1 MNTNNMDTQYDV
13 FISYSHYDY
22 IDENKEVIPNN
33 PVSEIMQLLK
43 DNHLSYWIDE
53 KGIFHGDEFL
63 ELLAENIENSKIL
76 LFLSSKN
83 SNKSDW
89 TSKEISAATQWKKK
103 IIPVRLDDSSYNRKV
118 MLQISDLDYV
128 EYYKN
133 PALAQQS
140 LISSIQKYK
149 KEYEEKRAIEEQ
161 ERQRQEKEKKELALA
176 EERRKEQEELAN
188 EISRAIQTI
197 STSEE
202 VLEKKRLEQKKQID
216 TIDSKSKQKDLLLA
230 LEKSNLSAFEE
241 RTQCRLLS
249 KQIDS
254 LNSEID
260 SLKQEAEKTI
270 KEKLA
275 SGEYVT
281 REAVEQIK
289 QTANAEAEENI
300 RIALDA
306 QAKKYQTTI
315 EELKKKCTTLESQLA
330 ELRKSVEKINQDK
343 DTLSKSKEELRKKC
357 DSLAENLA
365 SVNASYQRL
374 IQVNASL
381 IKDNSELTNQ
391 QKKLEGEVSELESAN
406 STLRNN
412 NSRLSSRISEL
423 RQTIAENNTQL
434 ASLSSKNKRYK
445 LYVWLLL
452 ALLILSTIIS
462 FILIPSSDS
471 EHESDSD
478 PTEEVVVEPETADR
492 SFTVK
497 GVSFKM
503 VKVAGGT
510 FTMGAT
516 AEQEYDAY
524 DVERPAHQ
532 VTLSDYY
539 IGQTEVTQALWTAV
553 MGSNPSYFKGDNLPV
568 AEVSW
573 YDCQTF
579 IDKLNSLFSNELG
592 GMRFAFPTE
601 AQWEFAARGGNQS
614 QGYKYAGSNNIDDV
628 AWYWFNSDK
637 QKHPVAQKRPNELG
651 LYDMSGNVWE
661 WCQDWYGRYSSNAQT
676 NPQGPAS
683 GTNRVK
689 RGGSWRDL
697 TLFCRVSNRSHG
709 TPDYRDLNVGFR
721 LCLLP

>member
-1 MNTNNMDTQYDV
+1 MRISQKQPKLVDKKKIILNDFMNTNNMDTQYDV

-43 DNHLSYWIDE
+43 DNHISYWIDE

-140 LISSIQKYK
+140 LIRSIQKYK
-149 KEYEEKRAIEEQ
+149 KEYEEKHAKEEQ

-176 EERRKEQEELAN
+176 EKRRKEQEELAN
-188 EISRAIQTI
+188 EITRAIQTI

-249 KQIDS
+249 EQIDS
-254 LNSEID
+254 LNSEIN
-260 SLKQEAEKTI
+260 SLKQEIEKVAE
-270 KEKLA
+270 
-275 SGEYVT
+275 
-281 REAVEQIK
+281 EAVRKERERLEK
-289 QTANAEAEENI
+289 ENEE
-300 RIALDA
+300 
-306 QAKKYQTTI
+306 
-315 EELKKKCTTLESQLA
+315 
-330 ELRKSVEKINQDK
+330 RKETV
-343 DTLSKSKEELRKKC
+343 
-357 DSLAENLA
+357 
-365 SVNASYQRL
+365 
-374 IQVNASL
+374 
-381 IKDNSELTNQ
+381 LT
-391 QKKLEGEVSELESAN
+391 
-406 STLRNN
+406 
-412 NSRLSSRISEL
+412 
-423 RQTIAENNTQL
+423 
-434 ASLSSKNKRYK
+434 
-445 LYVWLLL
+445 
-452 ALLILSTIIS
+452 
-462 FILIPSSDS
+462 
-471 EHESDSD
+471 
-478 PTEEVVVEPETADR
+478 
-492 SFTVK
+492 FTVK

-503 VKVAGGT
+503 VKVEGGT

-516 AEQEYDAY
+516 EEQGDDAF
-524 DVERPAHQ
+524 DWERPAHK
-532 VTLSDYY
+532 VTLTDDYY

-553 MGSNPSYFKGDNLPV
+553 MGSNPSYFKGDKLPV
-568 AEVSW
+568 EQVDW

-579 IDKLNSLFSNELG
+579 IKKLDGLLSDQLG
-592 GMRFAFPTE
+592 GMRFALPTE
-601 AQWEFAARGGNQS
+601 AQWEFAARGGNKS
-614 QGYKYAGSNNIDDV
+614 KGYKYAGSNNIDDV
-628 AWYWFNSDK
+628 AWYIDNSDK
-637 QKHPVAQKRPNELG
+637 QMYPVAQKRPNELD

-661 WCQDWYGRYSSNAQT
+661 WCQDWYDDYSSDAQT
-676 NPQGPAS
+676 NPQGPMS
-683 GTNRVK
+683 GLYRVF
-689 RGGSWRDL
+689 RGGGWTSDAEL
-697 TLFCRVSNRSHG
+697 CRVFNRG
-709 TPDYRDLNVGFR
+709 LNELDFRISILGLR
-721 LCLLP
+721 LCLIP

>member
-1 MNTNNMDTQYDV
+1 MSNLEQSNPSVFEERSKSSSFMNTKNMDTQYDV

-249 KQIDS
+249 EQIDS
-254 LNSEID
+254 LNSEIN
-260 SLKQEAEKTI
+260 SLKQEIEKAAEARRQELEAAKEAAI
-270 KEKLA
+270 QRVREEFERKKQQAAEEAARKEK
-275 SGEYVT
+275 EH
-281 REAVEQIK
+281 
-289 QTANAEAEENI
+289 
-300 RIALDA
+300 
-306 QAKKYQTTI
+306 
-315 EELKKKCTTLESQLA
+315 LEK
-330 ELRKSVEKINQDK
+330 E
-343 DTLSKSKEELRKKC
+343 KEERKET
-357 DSLAENLA
+357 D
-365 SVNASYQRL
+365 
-374 IQVNASL
+374 
-381 IKDNSELTNQ
+381 LT
-391 QKKLEGEVSELESAN
+391 
-406 STLRNN
+406 
-412 NSRLSSRISEL
+412 
-423 RQTIAENNTQL
+423 
-434 ASLSSKNKRYK
+434 
-445 LYVWLLL
+445 
-452 ALLILSTIIS
+452 
-462 FILIPSSDS
+462 
-471 EHESDSD
+471 
-478 PTEEVVVEPETADR
+478 
-492 SFTVK
+492 FTVK

-503 VKVAGGT
+503 IKVESVS

-516 AEQEYDAY
+516 SEQRKDAY
-524 DVERPAHQ
+524 DDERPAHQ
-532 VTLSDYY
+532 VFLIDDYY
-539 IGQTEVTQALWTAV
+539 IGQTEVTQAFWTAV
-553 MGSNPSYFKGDNLPV
+553 MGSNPSIYKGDNLPV
-568 AEVSW
+568 TNVSW
-573 YDCQTF
+573 DDCQIF
-579 IDKLNSLFSNELG
+579 IEKLNSLLSNELG
-592 GMRFAFPTE
+592 GMRFALPTE

-614 QGYKYAGSNNIDDV
+614 GGYKYAGSNNIDDV
-628 AWYWFNSDK
+628 AWYEDNSGK
-637 QKHPVAQKRPNELG
+637 LTHPVAQKRPNELG

-661 WCQDWYGRYSSNAQT
+661 WCQDWYGIYSSDWQT
-676 NPQGPAS
+676 NPQGPTD
-683 GTNRVK
+683 GKKRVY
-689 RGGSWRDL
+689 RGGSCSSSAKY
-697 TLFCRVSNRSHG
+697 CRVSFRNRNW
-709 TPDYRDLNVGFR
+709 PDNRNNFLGLR
-721 LCLLP
+721 LCLYSILRSSCNIIQAVEIPTGGF